1 MKKTD
6 FIDNYNK
13 PFPTIL
19 RHLIKERKTTI
30 KAVADY
36 VGITRQAVSQ
46 YQDGSTQPNADTLIK
61 ISNYFNVSVDYLL
74 GLAKQPTKDKEL
86 NEICE
91 YTGLSQNA
99 VEVLIHFDDDK
110 RDILSKVIESGEFHD
125 IIRVIASAQS
135 DKDILYPSGE
145 NLAAIIVKGFK
156 DYCSGAN
163 KTRIEKIMERIS
175 QQVVG
180 RGLEP
185 FYKQLIIEDITAIFE
200 KITGGEQ

>member
-74 GLAKQPTKDKEL
+74 GLAKQPTKNKEL

-99 VEVLIHFDDDK
+99 VEVLIHFDNDK

-125 IIRVIASAQS
+125 IIRLIAFAQI
-135 DKDILYPSGE
+135 DKDILYPSGDYT
-145 NLAAIIVKGFK
+145 AAIVVKKLNDFRN
-156 DYCSGAN
+156 GA
-163 KTRIEKIMERIS
+163 KKSHLEKIMERIS

-180 RGLEP
+180 RGIEP
-185 FYKQLIIEDITAIFE
+185 FYKQLIIEDITTIFE